1 MNIRYQGTSFA
12 HLGKKLLSCSS
23 LLFCFGL
30 LSSFA
35 SAQLPELESPST
47 ATGTSTTAKFFGG
60 ATADNSDTF
69 GSSFRGDQPLDIFV
83 EIQVESDH
91 INTVGNVYLL
101 IQLGA
106 DIFMRLPSG
115 EYVIWDQTLNSL
127 QATLQGRTLQ
137 ASEPITI
144 LENVAFGSAGLS
156 GASLAIFVAY
166 DTIAASDELYYSG
179 MPLSFSILS
188 DTAPEIPEV
197 AAVAA
202 AEAAAVAA
210 AEAAAVAA
218 AEAAAVAAAE
228 AAAVAVAAA
237 EAAANPASQTFYLS
251 NISGPIVQTKCLG
264 CHKTTGSASYAGLN
278 YVNSSVDGFQQT
290 NYSTLLDYIKNV
302 PGGASLILSKPRGLV
317 AHGGG
322 MQLSRGTAEFDD
334 WSTLVAT
341 MINEVGN

>member
-1 MNIRYQGTSFA
+1 MNIRYQGASFA
-12 HLGKKLLSCSS
+12 HLGKKALSCSS
-23 LLFCFGL
+23 LLFFFGL

-83 EIQVESDH
+83 EIQVESGH

-106 DIFMRLPSG
+106 DIFMRLQSG

-137 ASEPITI
+137 ASEPMTI
-144 LENVAFGSAGLS
+144 LENVAFGPAGLS

-166 DTIAASDELYYSG
+166 DTIAASGELYYSG

-188 DTAPEIPEV
+188 DTAPETP
-197 AAVAA
+197 VAA
-202 AEAAAVAA
+202 AV
-210 AEAAAVAA
+210 
-218 AEAAAVAAAE
+218 
-228 AAAVAVAAA
+228 A

-251 NISGPIVQTKCLG
+251 NISGPIVQSKCLG

-290 NYSTLLDYIKNV
+290 NYNTLLDYIKNV
-302 PGGASLILSKPRGLV
+302 PGGASLILSKPQGLV

-322 MQLSRGTAEFDD
+322 MQLTRGTAEFDD

>member
-137 ASEPITI
+137 ASEPMTI
-144 LENVAFGSAGLS
+144 LENVAFGPAGLS

-188 DTAPEIPEV
+188 DTAPETPEV
-197 AAVAA
+197 AAVA
-202 AEAAAVAA
+202 EAV
-210 AEAAAVAA
+210 
-218 AEAAAVAAAE
+218 
-228 AAAVAVAAA
+228 A

>member
-166 DTIAASDELYYSG
+166 DTIAASGELYYSG

-202 AEAAAVAA
+202 A
-210 AEAAAVAA
+210 
-218 AEAAAVAAAE
+218 VAAAE
-228 AAAVAVAAA
+228 AAAVAVAVAEAAAVAVAVAAAEAEAAAAA

>member
-197 AAVAA
+197 AAVA
-202 AEAAAVAA
+202 EAA
-210 AEAAAVAA
+210 
-218 AEAAAVAAAE
+218 
-228 AAAVAVAAA
+228 AVAAA

-251 NISGPIVQTKCLG
+251 NISGPIVQSKCLG

-302 PGGASLILSKPRGLV
+302 PGGASLILSKPQGLV

-322 MQLSRGTAEFDD
+322 TQLRRGTAEFDD

>member
-12 HLGKKLLSCSS
+12 HLGKKFLSCSS

-69 GSSFRGDQPLDIFV
+69 GSSFGGDQPLDIFV

-106 DIFMRLPSG
+106 DIFMRLQSG

-137 ASEPITI
+137 SSEPITI
-144 LENVAFGSAGLS
+144 LENVAFGPAGLS

-166 DTIAASDELYYSG
+166 DTIAASGELYYSG
-179 MPLSFSILS
+179 KPLSFSILADS
-188 DTAPEIPEV
+188 APETP
-197 AAVAA
+197 
-202 AEAAAVAA
+202 
-210 AEAAAVAA
+210 
-218 AEAAAVAAAE
+218 
-228 AAAVAVAAA
+228 

-251 NISGPIVQTKCLG
+251 NISGPIVQSKCLR
-264 CHKTTGSASYAGLN
+264 CHKTTGSASYSGLN

-290 NYSTLLDYIKNV
+290 NYNTLLDYIKNV
-302 PGGASLILSKPRGLV
+302 PGGASLILSKPQGLV

-322 MQLSRGTAEFDD
+322 MQLTRGTAEFDD

>member
-47 ATGTSTTAKFFGG
+47 ATGASTTAKFFGG

-106 DIFMRLPSG
+106 DIFMRLQSG

-166 DTIAASDELYYSG
+166 DTMAASGELYYSG
-179 MPLSFSILS
+179 MNSRLKRANLLQRFLKLLLSLPLKLLLSLPLSLPLKLLAALKLPLKLSLPLKLLLSLPLKLLLSLPLKLLLSLPLPLKLRPILQARLSI
-188 DTAPEIPEV
+188 
-197 AAVAA
+197 
-202 AEAAAVAA
+202 
-210 AEAAAVAA
+210 
-218 AEAAAVAAAE
+218 
-228 AAAVAVAAA
+228 
-237 EAAANPASQTFYLS
+237 YR
-251 NISGPIVQTKCLG
+251 ISLG
-264 CHKTTGSASYAGLN
+264 L
-278 YVNSSVDGFQQT
+278 
-290 NYSTLLDYIKNV
+290 
-302 PGGASLILSKPRGLV
+302 
-317 AHGGG
+317 
-322 MQLSRGTAEFDD
+322 
-334 WSTLVAT
+334 
-341 MINEVGN
+341 

>member
-1 MNIRYQGTSFA
+1 MNIRYQGASFA
-12 HLGKKLLSCSS
+12 HLGKKVLSCSS

-69 GSSFRGDQPLDIFV
+69 GSSFRGDQPLDIFI

-106 DIFMRLPSG
+106 DIFMRLQSG

-144 LENVAFGSAGLS
+144 LENVAFGPAGLS

-166 DTIAASDELYYSG
+166 DTIAASGELYYSG
-179 MPLSFSILS
+179 KPLSFSILADS
-188 DTAPEIPEV
+188 APETP
-197 AAVAA
+197 
-202 AEAAAVAA
+202 
-210 AEAAAVAA
+210 
-218 AEAAAVAAAE
+218 
-228 AAAVAVAAA
+228 

-251 NISGPIVQTKCLG
+251 NISGPIVQSKCLG

-290 NYSTLLDYIKNV
+290 NYNTLLDYIKNV
-302 PGGASLILSKPRGLV
+302 PGGASLILSKPQGLV

-322 MQLSRGTAEFDD
+322 MQLIRGTAEFDD

-341 MINEVGN
+341 IINEVGN

>member
-12 HLGKKLLSCSS
+12 HLGKKLLPCSS

-188 DTAPEIPEV
+188 DTAPEISEV

-202 AEAAAVAA
+202 AAAVA
-210 AEAAAVAA
+210 EAA
-218 AEAAAVAAAE
+218 
-228 AAAVAVAAA
+228 AVAAA

>member
-202 AEAAAVAA
+202 AA
-210 AEAAAVAA
+210 AEAA
-218 AEAAAVAAAE
+218 
-228 AAAVAVAAA
+228 AVAAA

>member
-1 MNIRYQGTSFA
+1 MNIRYQRASFA
-12 HLGKKLLSCSS
+12 HIGKKALSCSS

-47 ATGTSTTAKFFGG
+47 ATGASTTAKFFGG

-69 GSSFRGDQPLDIFV
+69 GSSFRGDQPLDIFI

-106 DIFMRLPSG
+106 DIFMRLQSG
-115 EYVIWDQTLNSL
+115 EYAIWDQTLNSL
-127 QATLQGRTLQ
+127 QATLQGKTLQ
-137 ASEPITI
+137 ASEPIII
-144 LENVAFGSAGLS
+144 LENVAFGPAGLS

-166 DTIAASDELYYSG
+166 DTIAASGELYYSG
-179 MPLSFSILS
+179 KPLSFSILADS
-188 DTAPEIPEV
+188 APETP
-197 AAVAA
+197 
-202 AEAAAVAA
+202 
-210 AEAAAVAA
+210 
-218 AEAAAVAAAE
+218 
-228 AAAVAVAAA
+228 

-251 NISGPIVQTKCLG
+251 NISGPIVQSKCLR
-264 CHKTTGSASYAGLN
+264 CHKTTGSASYSGLN

-290 NYSTLLDYIKNV
+290 NYNTLLDYIKNV
-302 PGGASLILSKPRGLV
+302 PGGASLILSKPQGLV

-322 MQLSRGTAEFDD
+322 MQLIRGTAEFDD

>member
-1 MNIRYQGTSFA
+1 MNIRYKGASFA
-12 HLGKKLLSCSS
+12 HLGKKALSCSS

-47 ATGTSTTAKFFGG
+47 ATGASTTAKFFGG
-60 ATADNSDTF
+60 VTADNSDTF
-69 GSSFRGDQPLDIFV
+69 GSSFRGDQPLDIFI

-106 DIFMRLPSG
+106 DIFMRLQSG

-144 LENVAFGSAGLS
+144 LENVAFGPAGLS

-166 DTIAASDELYYSG
+166 DTIAASGELYYSG
-179 MPLSFSILS
+179 KPLSFSILADS
-188 DTAPEIPEV
+188 APETP
-197 AAVAA
+197 
-202 AEAAAVAA
+202 
-210 AEAAAVAA
+210 
-218 AEAAAVAAAE
+218 
-228 AAAVAVAAA
+228 

>member
-188 DTAPEIPEV
+188 DTAPETPEV
-197 AAVAA
+197 AAVA
-202 AEAAAVAA
+202 EAV
-210 AEAAAVAA
+210 
-218 AEAAAVAAAE
+218 
-228 AAAVAVAAA
+228 A

>member
-197 AAVAA
+197 AAVA
-202 AEAAAVAA
+202 
-210 AEAAAVAA
+210 
-218 AEAAAVAAAE
+218 
-228 AAAVAVAAA
+228 VAAA

>member
-137 ASEPITI
+137 ASEPMTI
-144 LENVAFGSAGLS
+144 LENVTFGPAGLS

-166 DTIAASDELYYSG
+166 DTIAASGELYYSG

-197 AAVAA
+197 A
-202 AEAAAVAA
+202 
-210 AEAAAVAA
+210 
-218 AEAAAVAAAE
+218 
-228 AAAVAVAAA
+228 AVAAA

>member
-166 DTIAASDELYYSG
+166 DTIAASGELYYSG

-202 AEAAAVAA
+202 
-210 AEAAAVAA
+210 
-218 AEAAAVAAAE
+218 
-228 AAAVAVAAA
+228 AAA

>member
-166 DTIAASDELYYSG
+166 DTIAASGELYYSG

-197 AAVAA
+197 AAVA
-202 AEAAAVAA
+202 EAAAA
-210 AEAAAVAA
+210 AE
-218 AEAAAVAAAE
+218 
-228 AAAVAVAAA
+228 AAA

-341 MINEVGN
+341 MINEAGN

>member
-1 MNIRYQGTSFA
+1 MNIRYQGASFA

-83 EIQVESDH
+83 EIQVESNH

-166 DTIAASDELYYSG
+166 DTIAASNELYYSG

-202 AEAAAVAA
+202 
-210 AEAAAVAA
+210 
-218 AEAAAVAAAE
+218 
-228 AAAVAVAAA
+228 AAA

>member
-1 MNIRYQGTSFA
+1 MNNRYQGASFA
-12 HLGKKLLSCSS
+12 HLGRKVLSYSS

-60 ATADNSDTF
+60 ATADNSGTF

-101 IQLGA
+101 IQLGV
-106 DIFMRLPSG
+106 DIFMRLESG
-115 EYVIWDQTLNSL
+115 EYVIWDQTLKSL
-127 QATLQGRTLQ
+127 QATLPGRTLQ

-144 LENVAFGSAGLS
+144 LENVAFGPAGLS
-156 GASLAIFVAY
+156 GASLAIFLAY
-166 DTIAASDELYYSG
+166 DTIAASGELYYSG
-179 MPLSFSILS
+179 MPLSFSILA
-188 DTAPEIPEV
+188 DNAPETP
-197 AAVAA
+197 
-202 AEAAAVAA
+202 EAAAVAA

-218 AEAAAVAAAE
+218 AEAAAVAA
-228 AAAVAVAAA
+228 
-237 EAAANPASQTFYLS
+237 NPASQTFYLS
-251 NISGPIVQTKCLG
+251 NISGPIVQSKCIR

-278 YVNSSVDGFQQT
+278 YVDSSVDGFQQT
-290 NYSTLLDYIKNV
+290 NYNTLLDYIKN
-302 PGGASLILSKPRGLV
+302 GGASLILSKPQGLV

-322 MQLSRGTAEFDD
+322 IQLSRGTAEFDD

>member
-1 MNIRYQGTSFA
+1 MNIRYKGASFA
-12 HLGKKLLSCSS
+12 HLGKKALSCSS

-47 ATGTSTTAKFFGG
+47 ATGASTTAKFFGG

-69 GSSFRGDQPLDIFV
+69 GSSFRGDQPLDIFI

-106 DIFMRLPSG
+106 DIFMRLQSG

-127 QATLQGRTLQ
+127 QATLQGKTLQ
-137 ASEPITI
+137 ASEPIII
-144 LENVAFGSAGLS
+144 LENVAFGPAGLS

-166 DTIAASDELYYSG
+166 DTIAASGELYYSG
-179 MPLSFSILS
+179 KPLSFSILADS
-188 DTAPEIPEV
+188 APETP
-197 AAVAA
+197 
-202 AEAAAVAA
+202 
-210 AEAAAVAA
+210 
-218 AEAAAVAAAE
+218 
-228 AAAVAVAAA
+228 

-251 NISGPIVQTKCLG
+251 NISGPIVQSKCLR
-264 CHKTTGSASYAGLN
+264 CHKTTGSASYSGLN

-290 NYSTLLDYIKNV
+290 NYNTLLDYIKNV
-302 PGGASLILSKPRGLV
+302 PGGASLILSKPQGLV

-322 MQLSRGTAEFDD
+322 MQLIRGTAEFDD

>member
-197 AAVAA
+197 AAVA
-202 AEAAAVAA
+202 VAA
-210 AEAAAVAA
+210 AE
-218 AEAAAVAAAE
+218 
-228 AAAVAVAAA
+228 AAA

>member
-202 AEAAAVAA
+202 AEAAAVA
-210 AEAAAVAA
+210 
-218 AEAAAVAAAE
+218 
-228 AAAVAVAAA
+228 VAAA

>member
-1 MNIRYQGTSFA
+1 MNIRYKGASFA
-12 HLGKKLLSCSS
+12 HLGKKALSCSS

-47 ATGTSTTAKFFGG
+47 ATGASTTAKFFGG
-60 ATADNSDTF
+60 VTADNSDTF
-69 GSSFRGDQPLDIFV
+69 GSSFRGDQPLDIFI

-106 DIFMRLPSG
+106 DIFMRLQSG

-127 QATLQGRTLQ
+127 QATLQGKTLQ
-137 ASEPITI
+137 ASEPIII
-144 LENVAFGSAGLS
+144 LENVAFGPAGLS

-166 DTIAASDELYYSG
+166 DTIAASGELYYSG
-179 MPLSFSILS
+179 KPLSFSILADS
-188 DTAPEIPEV
+188 APETP
-197 AAVAA
+197 
-202 AEAAAVAA
+202 
-210 AEAAAVAA
+210 
-218 AEAAAVAAAE
+218 
-228 AAAVAVAAA
+228 

-251 NISGPIVQTKCLG
+251 NISGPIVQSKCLR
-264 CHKTTGSASYAGLN
+264 CHKTTGSASYSGLN

-290 NYSTLLDYIKNV
+290 NYNTLLDYIKNV
-302 PGGASLILSKPRGLV
+302 PGGASLILSKPQGLV

-322 MQLSRGTAEFDD
+322 MQLTRGTAEFDD

>member
-1 MNIRYQGTSFA
+1 MNIRYKGASFA
-12 HLGKKLLSCSS
+12 HLGKKALSCSS

-47 ATGTSTTAKFFGG
+47 ATGASTTAKFFGG
-60 ATADNSDTF
+60 VTADNSDTF
-69 GSSFRGDQPLDIFV
+69 GSSFRGDQPLDIFI

-106 DIFMRLPSG
+106 DIFMRLQSG

-127 QATLQGRTLQ
+127 QATLQGKTLQ
-137 ASEPITI
+137 ASEPIII
-144 LENVAFGSAGLS
+144 LENVAFGPAGLS

-166 DTIAASDELYYSG
+166 DTIAASGELYYSG
-179 MPLSFSILS
+179 KPLSFSILADS
-188 DTAPEIPEV
+188 APETP
-197 AAVAA
+197 
-202 AEAAAVAA
+202 
-210 AEAAAVAA
+210 
-218 AEAAAVAAAE
+218 
-228 AAAVAVAAA
+228 

-251 NISGPIVQTKCLG
+251 NISGPIVQSKCLG

-290 NYSTLLDYIKNV
+290 NYNTLLDYIKNV
-302 PGGASLILSKPRGLV
+302 PGGASLILSKPQGLV

-322 MQLSRGTAEFDD
+322 MQLIRGTAEFDD

>member
-1 MNIRYQGTSFA
+1 MNIRYKGASFA
-12 HLGKKLLSCSS
+12 HLGKKALSCSS

-47 ATGTSTTAKFFGG
+47 ATGASTTAKFFGG
-60 ATADNSDTF
+60 VTADNSDTF
-69 GSSFRGDQPLDIFV
+69 GSSFRGDQPLDIFI

-106 DIFMRLPSG
+106 DIFMRLQSG

-127 QATLQGRTLQ
+127 QATLQGKTLQ
-137 ASEPITI
+137 ASEPIII
-144 LENVAFGSAGLS
+144 LENVAFGPAGLS

-166 DTIAASDELYYSG
+166 DTMAASGELYYSG
-179 MPLSFSILS
+179 KPLSFSILADS
-188 DTAPEIPEV
+188 APETP
-197 AAVAA
+197 
-202 AEAAAVAA
+202 
-210 AEAAAVAA
+210 
-218 AEAAAVAAAE
+218 
-228 AAAVAVAAA
+228 

-251 NISGPIVQTKCLG
+251 NISGPIVQSKCLR
-264 CHKTTGSASYAGLN
+264 CHKTTGSASYSGLN

-290 NYSTLLDYIKNV
+290 NYNTLLDYIKNV
-302 PGGASLILSKPRGLV
+302 PGGASLILSKPQGLV

-322 MQLSRGTAEFDD
+322 MQLIRGTAEFDD

>member
-197 AAVAA
+197 AAVA
-202 AEAAAVAA
+202 
-210 AEAAAVAA
+210 
-218 AEAAAVAAAE
+218 E

>member
-166 DTIAASDELYYSG
+166 DTIAASGELYYSG

-202 AEAAAVAA
+202 AEAA
-210 AEAAAVAA
+210 
-218 AEAAAVAAAE
+218 
-228 AAAVAVAAA
+228 AVAAA

>member
-1 MNIRYQGTSFA
+1 MNIRYKGASFA
-12 HLGKKLLSCSS
+12 HLGKKALSCSS

-47 ATGTSTTAKFFGG
+47 ATGASTTAKFFGG
-60 ATADNSDTF
+60 VTADNSDTF
-69 GSSFRGDQPLDIFV
+69 GSSFRGDQPLDIFI

-106 DIFMRLPSG
+106 DIFMRLQSG

-144 LENVAFGSAGLS
+144 LENVAFGPAGLS

-166 DTIAASDELYYSG
+166 DTMAASGELYYSG
-179 MPLSFSILS
+179 KPLSFSILADS
-188 DTAPEIPEV
+188 APETP
-197 AAVAA
+197 
-202 AEAAAVAA
+202 
-210 AEAAAVAA
+210 
-218 AEAAAVAAAE
+218 
-228 AAAVAVAAA
+228 

-251 NISGPIVQTKCLG
+251 NISGPIVQSKCLR
-264 CHKTTGSASYAGLN
+264 CHKTTGSASYSGLN

-290 NYSTLLDYIKNV
+290 NYNTLLDYIKNV
-302 PGGASLILSKPRGLV
+302 PGGASLILSKPQGLV

-322 MQLSRGTAEFDD
+322 MQLIRGTAEFDD

>member
-144 LENVAFGSAGLS
+144 LENVAFGPAGLS

-197 AAVAA
+197 AAVA
-202 AEAAAVAA
+202 EAA
-210 AEAAAVAA
+210 
-218 AEAAAVAAAE
+218 
-228 AAAVAVAAA
+228 AVAAA

-251 NISGPIVQTKCLG
+251 NISGPIVQSKCLG

>member
-166 DTIAASDELYYSG
+166 DTIAASGELYYSG

-188 DTAPEIPEV
+188 DTAPETPEV
-197 AAVAA
+197 
-202 AEAAAVAA
+202 
-210 AEAAAVAA
+210 
-218 AEAAAVAAAE
+218 
-228 AAAVAVAAA
+228 AAVAVAAA

>member
-144 LENVAFGSAGLS
+144 LENVAFGPAGLS

-202 AEAAAVAA
+202 
-210 AEAAAVAA
+210 
-218 AEAAAVAAAE
+218 
-228 AAAVAVAAA
+228 AAA

-302 PGGASLILSKPRGLV
+302 PGGASLILSKPQGLV

-322 MQLSRGTAEFDD
+322 MQLIRGTAEFDD

>member
-202 AEAAAVAA
+202 A
-210 AEAAAVAA
+210 
-218 AEAAAVAAAE
+218 
-228 AAAVAVAAA
+228 AA

-251 NISGPIVQTKCLG
+251 NISGPIVQSKCLR
-264 CHKTTGSASYAGLN
+264 CHKTTGSASYSGLN

-341 MINEVGN
+341 MINEAGN

>member
-1 MNIRYQGTSFA
+1 MNIRYQGASFA
-12 HLGKKLLSCSS
+12 HSGKKVLSCSS

-69 GSSFRGDQPLDIFV
+69 DSSFRGDQPLDIFV

-106 DIFMRLPSG
+106 DIFMRLQSG

-144 LENVAFGSAGLS
+144 LENVAFGPAGLS

-166 DTIAASDELYYSG
+166 DTIAASGELYYSG

-188 DTAPEIPEV
+188 DTAPETPE
-197 AAVAA
+197 AAA
-202 AEAAAVAA
+202 AEAAAVVA
-210 AEAAAVAA
+210 AEAAAV
-218 AEAAAVAAAE
+218 
-228 AAAVAVAAA
+228 A
-237 EAAANPASQTFYLS
+237 EAAANPASRTFYLS
-251 NISGPIVQTKCLG
+251 NISGPIVQSKCLG

-290 NYSTLLDYIKNV
+290 NYNTLLDYIKNV
-302 PGGASLILSKPRGLV
+302 PGGASLILSKPQGLV

-322 MQLSRGTAEFDD
+322 MQLTRGTAEFDD

>member
-12 HLGKKLLSCSS
+12 HLGKKLLPCSS

-166 DTIAASDELYYSG
+166 DTIAASGELYYSG

-188 DTAPEIPEV
+188 DTAPETPEV
-197 AAVAA
+197 AAVA
-202 AEAAAVAA
+202 EAV
-210 AEAAAVAA
+210 
-218 AEAAAVAAAE
+218 
-228 AAAVAVAAA
+228 A